1 MSKYKRYE
9 RYKDSGVEWI
19 GEIPEEWEVR
29 KIKHIGMLSAGG
41 VNKKIEE
48 REELFKSI
56 HYMDVY
62 RNSGKA
68 LENDDDYLVISATQ
82 SQAKN
87 CTLQKGDILFTSSSE
102 TPDDIGHAVV
112 ILENLE
118 QTLYGY
124 HLIRLRLDQ
133 GIQVDYRYRKYM
145 FNNYFIRSYFSSRA
159 QGITRYGLKYDD
171 YKEAVVFIPSI
182 SEQNIIANYLDQKIA
197 EIDGLI
203 ADKEKLIE
211 LLQEKRQAII
221 SEVVT
226 KGLNPNVRMK
236 DSGVDWI
243 GEIPEHWEVNRL
255 KYLAT
260 VNPNKSEVRHL
271 PSEQEVTFI
280 PMEKIITTGIV
291 DYSLIKTIENLIN
304 GYTYFRDEDIIMAK
318 VTPCFENGN
327 IAIVRGLQNGIGF
340 GTTELH
346 VLRCNSNCY
355 NRFLVYYLQ
364 SDIFK
369 SKGISE
375 MYGVAGLK
383 RIPTD
388 FILNYKLGIPD
399 YQEQKKIALYLDNI
413 TANINNLIS
422 DMQTQIQK
430 LKEYRQSLITE
441 AVTGKIDVREFE
453 NISEVI

>member
-1 MSKYKRYE
+1 MSRYKRYE

-19 GEIPEEWEVR
+19 GEIPEHWELR

-48 REELFKSI
+48 GEELFKSV

-68 LENDDDYLVISATQ
+68 IGNDDDYLVVSATQ

-87 CTLQKGDILFTSSSE
+87 CTLRKGDVLFTSSSE

-112 ILENLE
+112 ISEDLE

-124 HLIRLRLDQ
+124 HLIRLRLDRD
-133 GIQVDYRYRKYM
+133 IPADYSYRKYM
-145 FNNYFIRSYFSSRA
+145 FNNHYIRSYFSSRT

-171 YKEAVVFIPSI
+171 YKEAVVFIPPI
-182 SEQNIIANYLDQKIA
+182 SEQKTIANFLDQKTA
-197 EIDGLI
+197 VIDGLI

-211 LLQEKRQAII
+211 LLLEKRQAII
-221 SEVVT
+221 TEAVT
-226 KGLNPNVRMK
+226 KGLNPSVRMK
-236 DSGVDWI
+236 DSGIEWI
-243 GEIPEHWEVNRL
+243 GDIPEHWEVKRI
-255 KYLAT
+255 KYLAI

-280 PMEKIITTGIV
+280 PMEKIIATGKV
-291 DYSLIKTIENLIN
+291 DYSLTNTIENLAN
-304 GYTYFRDEDIIMAK
+304 GYTYFRDGDIIMAK

-327 IAIVRGLQNGIGF
+327 IAIVEGLLNGIGF

-346 VLRCNSNCY
+346 ILRCNSRCY
-355 NRFLVYYLQ
+355 NRFLFYYLQ

-369 SKGISE
+369 SKGVSE

-388 FILNYKLGIPD
+388 FILNYRLGIPD
-399 YQEQKKIALYLDNI
+399 YLEQEQIANYLDEKTSQIDELVSNI
-413 TANINNLIS
+413 QL
-422 DMQTQIQK
+422 QIQK
-430 LKEYRQSLITE
+430 LREYLQSLISE
-441 AVTGKIDVREFE
+441 AVTGKIDVRDYYV
-453 NISEVI
+453 NN

>member
-1 MSKYKRYE
+1 MSRYKRYE

-19 GEIPEEWEVR
+19 GEIPEHWELR

-41 VNKKIEE
+41 VNKKVEE
-48 REELFKSI
+48 GEELFKSV

-68 LENDDDYLVISATQ
+68 IGNDDDYLVVSATQ

-87 CTLQKGDILFTSSSE
+87 CTLRKGDVLFTSSSE
-102 TPDDIGHAVV
+102 TPDDIGHAVT
-112 ILENLE
+112 ISEDLE

-124 HLIRLRLDQ
+124 HLIRLRLDRD
-133 GIQVDYRYRKYM
+133 IPADYSYRKYM

-171 YKEAVVFIPSI
+171 YKEAVVFIPPI
-182 SEQNIIANYLDQKIA
+182 NEQNIIANFLDQKTA

-221 SEVVT
+221 TEAVT
-226 KGLNPNVRMK
+226 KGLNQNVKMK
-236 DSGVDWI
+236 DSGIEWI
-243 GEIPEHWEVNRL
+243 GEIPEHWEVKRI

-280 PMEKIITTGIV
+280 PMEKIIATGKV
-291 DYSLIKTIENLIN
+291 DYSLTNTIENLIN
-304 GYTYFRDEDIIMAK
+304 GYTYFRDGDIIMAK

-327 IAIVRGLQNGIGF
+327 IAIVNGLLNGIGF

-346 VLRCNSNCY
+346 VLRCNNKCY
-355 NRFLVYYLQ
+355 NRFLFYYLQ

-399 YQEQKKIALYLDNI
+399 YQEQEQIALYLDNI
-413 TANINNLIS
+413 TGKIDTLIS
-422 DMQTQIQK
+422 DIQTQIDK
-430 LKEYRQSLITE
+430 LREYRQSIISE
-441 AVTGKIDVREFE
+441 AATGKIKVL
-453 NISEVI
+453 